1 MKYYLIVGE
10 ASGDLHAS
18 RLMHSLKNIDEFAE
32 FRFFGGDLMAA
43 EGGTRVKH
51 YKELAYMGFVPV
63 LLHLRT
69 IFANMKKCK
78 EDIVKWRPDVV
89 ILVDY
94 PGFNLNIAKFLK
106 KKTNI
111 PAYYY
116 ISPKIWASKEWR
128 IRSIKRDIAEL
139 FSILPFEVPFFEK
152 KHRYPIHYV
161 GNPTA
166 EEVNGFRASY
176 QQTTLEF
183 CEENNLDK
191 HRPIIA
197 LLAGSRLQEIKDNL
211 PAMIEVAERFED
223 YQMVLAGAP
232 SIEDAYYEKF
242 LKGTPVKMVRNKTYP
257 LLTHATAAL
266 VTSGTATLETALFE
280 VPQVVCYE
288 TPLPRLVRFA
298 FKHVMS
304 CKYISLV
311 NLIADK
317 EVVQEMFADRF
328 KVDAIADQLYQILPG
343 KEGRERMLAEYR
355 EVRERLGNQVAPD
368 EAAAIMYDLLVK
380 RREMLLKLA
389 RERAEAEAK
398 AAAEAAERARLKAL
412 SEAEAAKKKAELEA
426 ETARIKAEQE
436 AEISRRRAE
445 QEAEMA
451 RRRAEEAR
459 RLAEEEAERA
469 RQAEEQLNQSQQEE
483 LK

>member
-18 RLMHSLKNIDEFAE
+18 RLMRSLKKVDEFAE

-63 LLHLRT
+63 LLHLGT
-69 IFANMKKCK
+69 IFSNMKMCK
-78 EDIVKWRPDVV
+78 DDIVKWKPDVV

-106 KKTNI
+106 KNTNI

-116 ISPKIWASKEWR
+116 ISPKIWAWKEWR
-128 IRSIKRDIAEL
+128 IRSIRRDIAEM
-139 FSILPFEVPFFEK
+139 FSILPFEVPFYEK
-152 KHRYPIHYV
+152 KHHYPIHYV

-166 EEVNGFRASY
+166 QEVNEFRVGY
-176 QQTTLEF
+176 QQPFEEF
-183 CEENNLDK
+183 CTENQLDI
-191 HRPIIA
+191 HRPILA

-223 YQMVLAGAP
+223 FQMVLAGAP
-232 SIEDAYYEKF
+232 SIEDKYYEQF
-242 LKGTPVKMVRNKTYP
+242 IKGTPVKMVHNKTYQ
-257 LLTHATAAL
+257 LLSHSTAAL
-266 VTSGTATLETALFE
+266 VTSGTATLETALFN

-288 TPLPRLVRFA
+288 TPLPRLIRFA
-298 FKHVMS
+298 FDHIMS

-328 KVDAIADQLYQILPG
+328 KIDAIADQLYQLLPG
-343 KEGRERMLAEYR
+343 KEGRERMLAEYQV
-355 EVRERLGNQVAPD
+355 VRERLGNQMAPD
-368 EAAAIMYDLLVK
+368 EAATIMHGLLVK
-380 RREMLLKLA
+380 RRERLLRLA
-389 RERAEAEAK
+389 KERAEAEA
-398 AAAEAAERARLKAL
+398 AAEAAR
-412 SEAEAAKKKAELEA
+412 KKAEEA
-426 ETARIKAEQE
+426 K
-436 AEISRRRAE
+436 
-445 QEAEMA
+445 
-451 RRRAEEAR
+451 
-459 RLAEEEAERA
+459 RLAEEEAKRA
-469 RQAEEQLNQSQQEE
+469 KQAAEQLSQTQKEE
-483 LK
+483 ME

>member
-1 MKYYLIVGE
+1 
-10 ASGDLHAS
+10 
-18 RLMHSLKNIDEFAE
+18 
-32 FRFFGGDLMAA
+32 MAA

-116 ISPKIWASKEWR
+116 ISPKIWAWKEWR

-412 SEAEAAKKKAELEA
+412 AEAEAAKKKAEQEA
-426 ETARIKAEQE
+426 EAARIKAEQE

-469 RQAEEQLNQSQQEE
+469 RLAEEQLNQSQQEE